1 MVKKD
6 RKNDKKL
13 ELLKC
18 LLEDP
23 TRSVSKTA
31 EMIGTYERM
40 VWQKKKELEADHT
53 IWGYTT
59 VIDESKVN
67 HALYEALFK
76 IKPMSKSFVDRIIER
91 LIAEAPVREG
101 VRLIDVFYTTGDYA
115 CIVRFSAPDHA
126 TAKVYY
132 EALRIVYEDFFLEE
146 PLLLEINFPLVRTGK
161 LNPEIEKLYDF
172 LPKVKAKI
180 KAY

>member
-1 MVKKD
+1 MVKND
-6 RKNDKKL
+6 RKSDKEL

-53 IWGYTT
+53 IWGYTA

-67 HALYEALFK
+67 HVLYEALFK
-76 IKPMSKSFVDRIIER
+76 IKPMSKSFVDLIIER
-91 LIAEAPVREG
+91 LTSEAPVKEG
-101 VRLIDVFYTTGDYA
+101 ARLIDMFYTTGDYA
-115 CIVRFSAPDHA
+115 CIVRFSAPDSA
-126 TAKVYY
+126 TAKMYY
-132 EALRIVYEDFFLEE
+132 ETLRIVYEDFFLEE

-161 LNPEIEKLYDF
+161 LNPEIEELYNF
-172 LPKVKAKI
+172 LPKVNSR
-180 KAY
+180 

>member
-1 MVKKD
+1 MAKKNP
-6 RKNDKKL
+6 KSDKKL

-31 EMIGTYERM
+31 EMMGTYERM

-59 VIDESKVN
+59 IIDESKV
-67 HALYEALFK
+67 HHVLYETLFK
-76 IKPMSKSFVDRIIER
+76 IKPMSKSFVDLIIER
-91 LIAEAPVREG
+91 LTSEALVKEG

-132 EALRIVYEDFFLEE
+132 ETLRIVYEDFFLEE
-146 PLLLEINFPLVRTGK
+146 PLLLEINFPLVRTSK

-172 LPKVKAKI
+172 LPKVKTKI
-180 KAY
+180 RA